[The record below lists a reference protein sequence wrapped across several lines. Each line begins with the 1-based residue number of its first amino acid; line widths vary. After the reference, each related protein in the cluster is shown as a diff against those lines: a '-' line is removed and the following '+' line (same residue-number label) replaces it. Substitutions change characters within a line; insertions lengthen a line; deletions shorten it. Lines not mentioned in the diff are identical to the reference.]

1 MCQAIDRLFE
11 QKLQSM
17 PVEVW
22 FIIDSNLVLI
32 TVFPLGN

>member
-17 PVEVW
+17 PVEVR
-22 FIIDSNLVLI
+22 IIINSNLV
-32 TVFPLGN
+32 F